1 MLIRARR
8 RSTALSLGA
17 GVVLASRL
25 ALAEPASPLISEETT
40 ARARREYVAATD
52 HVKEA
57 RWGEALAAFERSE
70 QLRPHPLTTYNI
82 GACERALGRYTRAQ
96 AALRRALAANEAAG
110 GKELPASFA
119 TEAKAW
125 LDEIEGVLARVA
137 ITLAPDD
144 AELLVDGRA
153 VQRSATLVR
162 EGDGGVFEVGSAT
175 GKAVPRP
182 GASLTLLL
190 DPGSHLFSVSKKGF
204 ASAAITRSFGPGA
217 TATLPLDLR
226 KLPALIRVST
236 NQPGAVV
243 MLGGVDVG
251 AAPVEISRLAGSYPV
266 LVRKPG
272 YVSYAATVDV
282 KAGEEANLRAVLV
295 EQATPLYQKTWFWTV
310 AVGVVAGAVTAT
322 YLATR
327 PALERPAP
335 DGGGLGWVVK
345 VPPAS
350 R

>member
-17 GVVLASRL
+17 VVVLATRL
-25 ALAEPASPLISEETT
+25 ALAEPSPPISEETT

-70 QLRPHPLTTYNI
+70 ELRPHALTTYNI

-119 TEAKAW
+119 TEAKGW
-125 LDEIEGVLARVA
+125 LEDIDRVLARVA

-153 VQRSATLVR
+153 VQRGA
-162 EGDGGVFEVGSAT
+162 EAGVFEVGSAS
-175 GKAVPRP
+175 GKAVSRP
-182 GASLTLLL
+182 GATLMLL
-190 DPGSHLFSVSKKGF
+190 VDPGAHLFSVSKKGF
-204 ASAAITRSFGPGA
+204 ASAALTRSFGPGER
-217 TATLPLDLR
+217 ATLPLDLR
-226 KLPALIRVST
+226 RLPAVIRVST

-295 EQATPLYQKTWFWTV
+295 EQSTPIYRKTWFWTV

-327 PALERPAP
+327 PGLERPAA

>member
-1 MLIRARR
+1 MIRARR
-8 RSTALSLGA
+8 SLALSLGA
-17 GVVLASRL
+17 VVVLATRL
-25 ALAEPASPLISEETT
+25 ALAEPAPPISEETT

-57 RWGEALAAFERSE
+57 RWGEALAAFERSGE
-70 QLRPHPLTTYNI
+70 LRPHALTTYNI

-110 GKELPASFA
+110 AKELPASFA
-119 TEAKAW
+119 TEAKGW
-125 LDEIEGVLARVA
+125 LEELDRVLARVA

-153 VQRSATLVR
+153 VQGGAAA
-162 EGDGGVFEVGSAT
+162 GVFEVGSAS

-182 GASLTLLL
+182 GATLTLLV
-190 DPGSHLFSVSKKGF
+190 DPGVHLFSVSKKGF
-204 ASAAITRSFGPGA
+204 ASAALTRSFGPGER
-217 TATLPLDLR
+217 ATLPLDLR
-226 KLPALIRVST
+226 SLPALIRVST

-295 EQATPLYQKTWFWTV
+295 EQATPLYQKAWFWTV
-310 AVGVVAGAVTAT
+310 AAGVVAGAVTAT

-327 PALERPAP
+327 PALERPTP

>member
-1 MLIRARR
+1 MLIHARR
-8 RSTALSLGA
+8 RSTALSLSA
-17 GVVLASRL
+17 VVVLASRL
-25 ALAEPASPLISEETT
+25 ALAEPASPPISEETT

-70 QLRPHPLTTYNI
+70 ELRPHALTTYNI
-82 GACERALGRYTRAQ
+82 GACERALARYTRAR

-119 TEAKAW
+119 AEAKSW
-125 LDEIEGVLARVA
+125 LEEIDRLLARVA
-137 ITLAPDD
+137 ITLAPED
-144 AELLVDGRA
+144 ADLLVDGRA
-153 VQRSATLVR
+153 VQRGA
-162 EGDGGVFEVGSAT
+162 EAGVFEVGSASA
-175 GKAVPRP
+175 KPVPRP
-182 GASLTLLL
+182 GATLTLLV
-190 DPGSHLFSVSKKGF
+190 DPGAHLFSVSKKGF
-204 ASAAITRSFGPGA
+204 ASAALTRSFGPGDK
-217 TATLPLDLR
+217 ATLPLDLR
-226 KLPALIRVST
+226 RLPALIRVST

-243 MLGGVDVG
+243 TLGGVDVG

-322 YLATR
+322 YIATR
-327 PALERPAP
+327 PALERPTP